1 MAPTNTLDI
10 YLFWFQLDI
19 MKYTVITVDSHW
31 KILIH
36 KHLVYGISPQ
46 FIIAF
51 SSNFTFLSCCSWC
64 YSICGLFCFKFIYYD
79 KNRRYFPS
87 LYFSLFPEFQKNN
100 DKHLAEGEAGF
111 FIWFKIFNTKENH
124 IMYYVTDNRGCSS
137 KIVQSSNSF
146 IALKNRRRKA
156 FFLVALC

>member
-1 MAPTNTLDI
+1 MFSVKKPTIITISLLFLKSLKIWHFCSWQNCANFMAPTNTLDI

-87 LYFSLFPEFQKNN
+87 LYFSLFPEF
-100 DKHLAEGEAGF
+100 
-111 FIWFKIFNTKENH
+111 
-124 IMYYVTDNRGCSS
+124 
-137 KIVQSSNSF
+137 
-146 IALKNRRRKA
+146 
-156 FFLVALC
+156 